1 MVGVVVELGM
11 EGRGELGVD
20 GRGGV
25 VGMGGE

>member
-20 GRGGV
+20 GRGEV